1 MVRRRTQRK
10 WPNSG
15 AGPTWLTSATRTCGH
30 PPARTWTQWTLRS
43 GPSWRRMSAQR
54 PTAAPPIWSG
64 PFRPPGPTL
73 MKVPCGARASQQ
85 SCVSRLWWRQREVIS
100 SGATV
105 VWISTCSWISVQKNQ
120 LNIFANNRNI
130 WKNRSVNLSAPP
142 CILSCGN
149 CCRSSSMWL

>member
-1 MVRRRTQRK
+1 MVRHRTQRK

-30 PPARTWTQWTLRS
+30 PPARTWTQWTLRF

-54 PTAAPPIWSG
+54 PTAAPPIWSW

-73 MKVPCGARASQQ
+73 MKVSCGARASQQ
-85 SCVSRLWWRQREVIS
+85 WCISRLWWRQREVIS

-105 VWISTCSWISVQKNQ
+105 AWISTCSWISVHKISSISLQVTE
-120 LNIFANNRNI
+120 IFE
-130 WKNRSVNLSAPP
+130 KNRCVNLSAPP
-142 CILSCGN
+142 CSQWRRNIV
-149 CCRSSSMWL
+149 